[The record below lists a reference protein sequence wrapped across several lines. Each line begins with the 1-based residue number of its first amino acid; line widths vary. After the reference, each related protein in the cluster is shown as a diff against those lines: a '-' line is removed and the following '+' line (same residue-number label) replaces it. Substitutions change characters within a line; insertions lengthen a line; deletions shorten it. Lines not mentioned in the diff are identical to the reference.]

1 MGQCII
7 AGAVGVWILGVTG
20 RCESRGLFR
29 DDENGDAPVRFYAN
43 LANNGKHNSNICWV
57 YGRFVYIYN
66 IYI

>member
-20 RCESRGLFR
+20 RCESRGLCR

-43 LANNGKHNSNICWV
+43 LANITPMSVGSMDVLYIYIYHNSL
-57 YGRFVYIYN
+57 
-66 IYI
+66 